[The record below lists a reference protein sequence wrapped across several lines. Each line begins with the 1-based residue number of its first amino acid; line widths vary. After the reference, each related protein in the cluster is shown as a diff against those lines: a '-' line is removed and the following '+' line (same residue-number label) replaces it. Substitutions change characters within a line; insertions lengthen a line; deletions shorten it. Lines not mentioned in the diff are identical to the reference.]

1 MKYLLLIILFAGL
14 SIPAADGIYAI
25 VKGTNVVAVWQF
37 DSAKPPK
44 ALTNAPFA
52 GSTNVAIT
60 DAEHSVIKPGWS
72 YYGGVFRDKT
82 GVGLPGS
89 VVAKKAREE
98 KAKAFV
104 AKYNERKA
112 DLYTLK
118 VDEQGD
124 VLGRLCALI
133 EAILELHPE
142 LLEPKET
149 SQ

>member
-1 MKYLLLIILFAGL
+1 MKRFIVLLFFVGFSALGVDTPIA
-14 SIPAADGIYAI
+14 
-25 VKGTNVVAVWQF
+25 VVRGTNVLYTVIADTNRFV
-37 DSAKPPK
+37 PP
-44 ALTNAPFA
+44 A
-52 GSTNVAIT
+52 GASNIVIT
-60 DAEHSVIKPGWS
+60 TAELSVITKGWS
-72 YYGGVFRDKT
+72 YSGGVFRDSN
-82 GVGLPGS
+82 GAGLPAS
-89 VVAKKAREE
+89 VVAKKYSET

-112 DLYTLK
+112 DWYTLK
-118 VDEQGD
+118 VAEQGD

>member
-1 MKYLLLIILFAGL
+1 MKAILLTIALVIGL
-14 SIPAADGIYAI
+14 PAFCADTPVA
-25 VKGTNVVAVWQF
+25 VVRGTNV
-37 DSAKPPK
+37 
-44 ALTNAPFA
+44 LY
-52 GSTNVAIT
+52 VAIADT
-60 DAEHSVIKPGWS
+60 NRFVPPAGASNIVITTAELSVITKGWS
-72 YYGGVFRDKT
+72 YSGGVFRDSN
-82 GVGLPGS
+82 GAGLPAS
-89 VVAKKAREE
+89 VVAKKDRET

-112 DLYTLK
+112 DWYTLK
-118 VDEQGD
+118 VAEQGD

>member
-1 MKYLLLIILFAGL
+1 MRTIFILLLSTISAI
-14 SIPAADGIYAI
+14 AADTPIAI
-25 VKGTNVVAVWQF
+25 VHGTNVVFVCIADTNRFV
-37 DSAKPPK
+37 PK
-44 ALTNAPFA
+44 AGMSNI
-52 GSTNVAIT
+52 VIT
-60 DAEHSVIKPGWS
+60 TAELSVITKGWS
-72 YYGGVFRDKT
+72 YSGGVFRDSN
-82 GVGLPGS
+82 GAGLPAS
-89 VVAKKAREE
+89 VVAKKDRET

-112 DLYTLK
+112 DWYTLK
-118 VDEQGD
+118 VAEQGD